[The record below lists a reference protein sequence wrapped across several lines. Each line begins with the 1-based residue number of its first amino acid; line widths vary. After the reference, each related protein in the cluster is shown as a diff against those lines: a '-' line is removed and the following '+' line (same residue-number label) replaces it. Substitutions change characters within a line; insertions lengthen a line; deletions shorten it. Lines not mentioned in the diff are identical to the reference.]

1 MSLAATASKLL
12 AANGEGVTIT
22 FPPSTPAFDPVTGA
36 AQTPSAAQTVTGNGY
51 PAGYT
56 ASEIDGEAI
65 KAGDIKLILEKVGT
79 RPEVNATA
87 TVDGKTYRIMDVQF
101 IRRSG
106 ADIIYICQLRAN

>member
-36 AQTPSAAQTVTGNGY
+36 PQTPSAPQTVTGNGY

-56 ASEIDGEAI
+56 GSEIDGEAI
-65 KAGDIKLILEKVGT
+65 KAGDIKLILEKVSV

-87 TVDGKTYRIMDVQF
+87 TIDSKTYRIMDVQF